1 MPPRLLTFICRL
13 RFLVLAVHLGSSA
26 TVFMTDSSSWSF
38 YGSLAADVYL
48 EKLSL
53 ADHTAAT
60 RGWRGLP

>member
-1 MPPRLLTFICRL
+1 
-13 RFLVLAVHLGSSA
+13 
-26 TVFMTDSSSWSF
+26 MTDSSSWSF

-60 RGWRGLP
+60 RGLRGLP